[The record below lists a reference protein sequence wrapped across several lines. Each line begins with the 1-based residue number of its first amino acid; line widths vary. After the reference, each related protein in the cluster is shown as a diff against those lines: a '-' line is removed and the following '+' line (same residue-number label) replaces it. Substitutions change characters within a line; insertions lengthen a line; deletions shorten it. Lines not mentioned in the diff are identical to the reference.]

1 MKSAYLTDIGR
12 IRPVNEDRVQV
23 ESLQSGFYLAV
34 VADGM
39 GGHQAGETASQ
50 TAVEQII
57 ASLQSVHKEM
67 SIGQLEQSV
76 KDAILKANHEIYT
89 IASSQDQLRGMGTTV
104 DVVLA
109 ADHFIIVGHIGDS
122 RVYKLSEGNL
132 RQLTEDHSF
141 VNELV
146 KSGQISS
153 EEAIHHPRRN
163 VVTRALGTEPHVEPV
178 IQHLYWNE
186 EDILL
191 LCSDG
196 LSNMVESEDLLRI
209 LAGENN
215 LEGKARELVRLALEE
230 GGDDNISAALL
241 WNVPGDQEGKG

>member
-12 IRPVNEDRVQV
+12 IRPVNEDRAVV
-23 ESLQSGFYLAV
+23 EKLPSGFYLAV

-50 TAVEQII
+50 TAMEQIT
-57 ASLQSVHKEM
+57 ALMRRVHKEM
-67 SIGQLEQSV
+67 SIGQLELAM
-76 KDAILKANHEIYT
+76 KEAILQANRAIYT
-89 IASSQDQLRGMGTTV
+89 IASGQDRLRGMGTTV
-104 DVVLA
+104 VVVLA

-122 RVYKLSEGNL
+122 RVYKLSDGVL
-132 RQLTEDHSF
+132 RQLTDDHSL
-141 VNELV
+141 VNELL

-163 VVTRALGTEPHVEPV
+163 VVTRALGTEMLVEPE

-186 EDILL
+186 EDIVL

-196 LSNMVESEDLLRI
+196 LSNMVDPGELQLTLASSSDLD
-209 LAGENN
+209 A
-215 LEGKARELVRLALEE
+215 KTRELVRLALEE
-230 GGDDNISAALL
+230 GGDDNISVALL
-241 WNVPGDQEGKG
+241 WNVPADDEGKG